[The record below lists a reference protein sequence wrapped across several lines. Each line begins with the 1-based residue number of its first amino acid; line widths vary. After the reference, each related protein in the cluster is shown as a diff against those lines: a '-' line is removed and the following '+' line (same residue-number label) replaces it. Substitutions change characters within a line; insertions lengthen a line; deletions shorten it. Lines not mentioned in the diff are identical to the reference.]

1 MGEQRFAAQQRWVLG
16 LTAALSA
23 MGALVSLKLPSAV
36 QANVRAAAP
45 AVSSPE

>member
-1 MGEQRFAAQQRWVLG
+1 VSNGYAAVLQ